1 MCLPYTRAIW
11 TRGNAHFY
19 ELPSIRWYFVDVV
32 EPCFLSFLVSDESL
46 IFRNIGLDN
55 DGSVMDL
62 FNIITSD
69 DVDLCHFVITDSL
82 FLFFF

>member
-1 MCLPYTRAIW
+1 MFPFI
-11 TRGNAHFY
+11 
-19 ELPSIRWYFVDVV
+19 FV
-32 EPCFLSFLVSDESL
+32 VSDESL

-62 FNIITSD
+62 FNVITSD

-82 FLFFF
+82 SLFLFFFLINKI

>member
-1 MCLPYTRAIW
+1 M
-11 TRGNAHFY
+11 
-19 ELPSIRWYFVDVV
+19 
-32 EPCFLSFLVSDESL
+32 VSDESL

-55 DGSVMDL
+55 WILDGSVMDL
-62 FNIITSD
+62 FNVITSD